1 MADDLF
7 LGADA
12 IGMLTEYV
20 GTYVGVGIAIGIVI
34 WMLGAGIYVIYD
46 IMRGG

>member
-7 LGADA
+7 LSADA
-12 IGMLTEYV
+12 VGMLTDYV
-20 GTYVGVGIAIGIVI
+20 GTYVGVGLTIGIVI